1 MRTAF
6 FALALVGAPAMAVP
20 LSVPVGENWVFA
32 LDHGQPV
39 RARKVVSAAR
49 PARGEVK
56 VTVRALFGTMMTV
69 TNNSRQGYTFK
80 AELIGADGNAV
91 TAPGAIFRL
100 LDRSRIGKTC
110 TIEFLRDGAPQSAT
124 IVPQER
130 VEPGREEAGS
140 A

>member
-6 FALALVGAPAMAVP
+6 FALALVAAPAMAVP

-39 RARKVVSAAR
+39 RARKVASAAR

-91 TAPGAIFRL
+91 TARTCTLPPGNQPTLESWPQAAAAV
-100 LDRSRIGKTC
+100 RIGDFKPSK
-110 TIEFLRDGAPQSAT
+110 G
-124 IVPQER
+124 
-130 VEPGREEAGS
+130 GRC
-140 A
+140 